1 VENYGAARRALATTP
16 ADASERGNAEAGV
29 MQIEKALISLHGRL
43 IDKFR
48 PALDLSGASASVRV
62 KGQALERVKMYDWV
76 ASVVRWRAIF
86 LRE

>member
-1 VENYGAARRALATTP
+1 
-16 ADASERGNAEAGV
+16 

-62 KGQALERVKMYDWV
+62 KRQALERVKMYDWV
-76 ASVVRWRAIF
+76 ASVVRWRPIF
-86 LRE
+86 LRERKPIRPEFRTRAHAVLPK